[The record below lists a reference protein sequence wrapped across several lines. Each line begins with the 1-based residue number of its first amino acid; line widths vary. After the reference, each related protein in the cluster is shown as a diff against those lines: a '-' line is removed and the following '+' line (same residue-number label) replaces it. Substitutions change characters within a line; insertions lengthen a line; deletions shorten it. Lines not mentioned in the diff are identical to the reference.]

1 VIMSAATTT
10 DADEQIAR
18 TMKLQAEINKLQAEV
33 RWMPWQIMSA
43 TALAAAALLGAG
55 AAMAK
60 LFLG

>member
-1 VIMSAATTT
+1 MTAITAT

-33 RWMPWQIMSA
+33 RWMPWQIVSA
-43 TALAAAALLGAG
+43 AALAAAALLAAG
-55 AAMAK
+55 AALAK

>member
-1 VIMSAATTT
+1 MTAISAT

-33 RWMPWQIMSA
+33 RWMPWQIVSA
-43 TALAAAALLGAG
+43 AALAAAALLAAG
-55 AAMAK
+55 AALAK

>member
-1 VIMSAATTT
+1 MTAMTST

-33 RWMPWQIMSA
+33 RWMPWQIVSA
-43 TALAAAALLGAG
+43 AALAAAALLAAG
-55 AAMAK
+55 AALAK

>member
-1 VIMSAATTT
+1 MSAATTT

>member
-1 VIMSAATTT
+1 MSAATTT

-60 LFLG
+60 FLG